1 MPRIPRPGENVPLQE
16 GEAWLHDEL
25 PLEADHAI
33 EKLILDADSWAS
45 DWRLRELAFETDA
58 RMIEHREYTSALRK
72 VCKDYSNQVLKSFPL
87 GVARWLAQE
96 TTNIFDDLPS
106 QLFKRPQEGVRTA
119 NFAQENQFK
128 LIHEEWVKQNNNP
141 AFVLQALSIAK
152 EQRVLPPDWVLES
165 LIEAGAKVY
174 ESDGDADFGRALG
187 FTPKKIKEARS
198 GQRKVWVADL
208 VAEAIDAGLTP
219 SQAKELAIFEAEI
232 VFGFRQYAPD
242 TVQKY
247 YERHTEERDGFGRS
261 FMYSLAWYGL
271 DSDPVYHS
279 IYSPLWRR
287 NSLKARLEAYRELIE
302 LYRDT
307 GDVMIDR
314 KQRLG
319 HVTSKTLA
327 ALRRSEPPQN

>member
-152 EQRVLPPDWVLES
+152 GATRSCRPIGYWNRSSKLVQRSTKVTAMPILGGLLALRQKRSKRRVLGRGKYGSPTS
-165 LIEAGAKVY
+165 L
-174 ESDGDADFGRALG
+174 
-187 FTPKKIKEARS
+187 PK
-198 GQRKVWVADL
+198 
-208 VAEAIDAGLTP
+208 
-219 SQAKELAIFEAEI
+219 
-232 VFGFRQYAPD
+232 
-242 TVQKY
+242 
-247 YERHTEERDGFGRS
+247 
-261 FMYSLAWYGL
+261 
-271 DSDPVYHS
+271 
-279 IYSPLWRR
+279 
-287 NSLKARLEAYRELIE
+287 RLMQ
-302 LYRDT
+302 
-307 GDVMIDR
+307 V
-314 KQRLG
+314 
-319 HVTSKTLA
+319 
-327 ALRRSEPPQN
+327 